1 VPSSHLLRPKRL
13 AWTFAVFLITS
24 LFWSLLDIK
33 LSSQT
38 GLDYFEQFIDKWR
51 TSLYANQNAGL
62 VKKARSEVVLLTITD
77 DTFHQLKL
85 AGPPIPR
92 AYHAKV
98 IRDLT
103 KAGARVIAF
112 DLIFDLSRP
121 GDEQLAAAARES
133 GRVVWAGAA
142 LEGNISDAGD
152 KQHLV
157 PPNPQLLQA
166 SPYWGHVHL
175 PQEADRPAVDRLEAV
190 MKDGNRLVPALSVKS
205 VAIALGQGHEPIKQV
220 AAGWRIGDI
229 TLPVDPHGDF
239 KISYLGASEETFP
252 AIPYE
257 MVYNG
262 QVDPSFNSRF
272 FRNKIVLIGDTSKIS
287 KDYFYTPI
295 GHLGGM
301 EIHAHAMATLLQRT
315 FIHDVAPWVN
325 VVVLCLLV
333 ALACLLASVW
343 KLQVGMLANSLLLV
357 GYFLLN
363 IWLFVNRG
371 TALHF
376 IAPALALLTATLA
389 TLAERGVREEREKRE
404 ARILMEEARTAEQA
418 AAVAREAADAANKA
432 KSAFLA
438 NMSHELRTPL
448 NAIIGYSEMLQEE
461 AEDVGQEDFIPDLKK
476 ISAAGKH
483 LLALINDVLDFSKIE
498 AGKMDIYLETFA
510 IADMIYDVQSI
521 IQPLIEK
528 NRNNLVVRLD
538 DNIGTMHADL
548 TKIKQGLFNLLSN
561 ASKFT
566 EKGTITLAVAREVE
580 PGTDSSGPDQDGGS
594 PPKEWIR
601 FSVSD
606 TGIGM
611 TPDQLG
617 RMFQAFSQADAS
629 TTRKFGGTGLGLAIT
644 KQFSQMMGGDVTVE
658 SEYGKGTTFTILL
671 PANVLDPKAQ
681 PAPALNGNTARAPEM
696 ALK

>member
-1 VPSSHLLRPKRL
+1 
-13 AWTFAVFLITS
+13 
-24 LFWSLLDIK
+24 
-33 LSSQT
+33 
-38 GLDYFEQFIDKWR
+38 
-51 TSLYANQNAGL
+51 
-62 VKKARSEVVLLTITD
+62 
-77 DTFHQLKL
+77 
-85 AGPPIPR
+85 
-92 AYHAKV
+92 
-98 IRDLT
+98 
-103 KAGARVIAF
+103 
-112 DLIFDLSRP
+112 
-121 GDEQLAAAARES
+121 
-133 GRVVWAGAA
+133 
-142 LEGNISDAGD
+142 
-152 KQHLV
+152 
-157 PPNPQLLQA
+157 
-166 SPYWGHVHL
+166 
-175 PQEADRPAVDRLEAV
+175 
-190 MKDGNRLVPALSVKS
+190 
-205 VAIALGQGHEPIKQV
+205 
-220 AAGWRIGDI
+220 
-229 TLPVDPHGDF
+229 
-239 KISYLGASEETFP
+239 
-252 AIPYE
+252 
-257 MVYNG
+257 
-262 QVDPSFNSRF
+262 
-272 FRNKIVLIGDTSKIS
+272 
-287 KDYFYTPI
+287 
-295 GHLGGM
+295 
-301 EIHAHAMATLLQRT
+301 
-315 FIHDVAPWVN
+315 
-325 VVVLCLLV
+325 
-333 ALACLLASVW
+333 
-343 KLQVGMLANSLLLV
+343 MLANSLLLV